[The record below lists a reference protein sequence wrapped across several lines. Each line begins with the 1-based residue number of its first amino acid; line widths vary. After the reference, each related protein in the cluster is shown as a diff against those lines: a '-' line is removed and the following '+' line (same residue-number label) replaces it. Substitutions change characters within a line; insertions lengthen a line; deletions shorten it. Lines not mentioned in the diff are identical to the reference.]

1 MTGSMNFSYLTSEI
15 FLLIALCVI
24 MIVDLFQRDKE
35 RKLTFTLTQLTLI
48 VLFGLGFN
56 QLAGSEQTIAKVISF
71 SGHWVNDQLSVL
83 LKLAIYLM
91 TFIALFYA
99 RPYIS
104 HRNLMRGEY
113 YLLTLFSVLGMMIM
127 VSANS
132 FLVIYLGL
140 ELLSLSL
147 YALVALQRDSKLAAE
162 AAAKYFVM
170 GGLASGFLLYGI
182 SLIYGT
188 AGSIII
194 NDVADFYQASE
205 VNLMGQFGLVFIVI
219 GLAFKFGAVPF
230 HMWLPDIY
238 HGSPSSITAY
248 IASVPKIAAFGMTVR
263 VLFEA
268 FPGMSTDW
276 SSMILIVALLS
287 VAFGNVVAVS
297 QSNLKRLLA
306 YSAIA
311 HIGYFLLGLVP
322 GTSASYSAAMY
333 YIIVY
338 SLMTLAG
345 FGIVIF
351 MSAQKREYQAVT
363 DLQGLG
369 RYHPWYA
376 FLFTIVMVS
385 MAGIPPFIGFWPKLE
400 IFRHLIVNGYVL
412 EAIVAIAFSVVGL
425 FYYLKVVKEMFFSE
439 ASESPVIASSRGL
452 KIAISVNC
460 LILLVFG
467 LMPDSIYAYCLSAF
481 S

>member
-1 MTGSMNFSYLTSEI
+1 MNASTNFSYLTSEI
-15 FLLIALCVI
+15 FLLVALCVI

-48 VLFGLGFN
+48 VLFLIGVN
-56 QLAGSEQTIAKVISF
+56 DIADNTHSVQKVISF
-71 SGHWVNDQLSVL
+71 SGHWVNDQLSVI
-83 LKLAIYLM
+83 LKLAIYV
-91 TFIALFYA
+91 TSFIALFYA
-99 RPYIS
+99 RPFIS

-113 YLLTLFSVLGMMIM
+113 YLLTLFSILGMMVM

-132 FLVIYLGL
+132 FLTIYLGL

-147 YALVALQRDSKLAAE
+147 YALVALQRDSKQASE
-162 AAAKYFVM
+162 AAVKYFVM

-182 SLIYGT
+182 SLIYGSSGT
-188 AGSIII
+188 III
-194 NDVADFYQASE
+194 TEVANYYTNNP
-205 VNLMGQFGLVFIVI
+205 VNLVSQFGLVFIVI

-263 VLFEA
+263 VLLEGFTE
-268 FPGMSTDW
+268 MSSDW
-276 SSMILIVALLS
+276 ASMILIVALLS
-287 VAFGNVVAVS
+287 VAFGNVIAVS
-297 QSNLKRLLA
+297 QNNLKRLLA

-311 HIGYFLLGLVP
+311 HIGYFLLGIVP
-322 GTSASYSAAMY
+322 GTEASYSAAMY

-351 MSAQKREYQAVT
+351 MSSQKHEYQLIT

-385 MAGIPPFIGFWPKLE
+385 MAGIPPFVGFWPKLE
-400 IFRHLIVNGYVL
+400 IFRHLVINGYVL
-412 EAIVAIAFSVVGL
+412 EAVIAIAFSVVGL

-439 ASESPVIASSRGL
+439 SSDSPTITSSRGL
-452 KIAISVNC
+452 KIAITINC
-460 LILLVFG
+460 LMLLVLG
-467 LMPDSIYAYCLSAF
+467 IMPDTLYEYCLAAF

>member
-1 MTGSMNFSYLTSEI
+1 MNESMNFSLLTSEI
-15 FLLIALCVI
+15 FLLVAICVI

-35 RKLTFTLTQLTLI
+35 RVLTFSLSQISLV
-48 VLFGLGFN
+48 VLFVIGFN
-56 QLAGSEQTIAKVISF
+56 ELGAEKVIGF
-71 SGHWVNDQLSVL
+71 DGHWVTDDLSRI
-83 LKLAIYLM
+83 LKLSIYAVS
-91 TFIALFYA
+91 IVSLFYA
-99 RPYIS
+99 RPFIS
-104 HRNLMRGEY
+104 YRNLMRGEY
-113 YLLTLFSVLGMMIM
+113 YLLTLFSILGMMVM

-132 FLVIYLGL
+132 FLTVYLGL

-147 YALVALQRDSKLAAE
+147 YALVALQRDSKLASESAV
-162 AAAKYFVM
+162 KYFVM

-182 SLIYGT
+182 SLIYGAT
-188 AGSIII
+188 GSIII
-194 NDVADFYQASE
+194 AEVATYYGKESFG
-205 VNLMGQFGLVFIVI
+205 LIGQFGLVFIVI

-238 HGSPSSITAY
+238 HGSPSSITAF
-248 IASVPKIAAFGMTVR
+248 IASVPKIAAFGMTIR
-263 VLFEA
+263 LLNEA
-268 FPGMSTDW
+268 FGSAWEHWST
-276 SSMILIVALLS
+276 MIMIVALLS
-287 VAFGNVVAVS
+287 IVLGNIIAVS

-322 GTSASYSAAMY
+322 GTDASLSAAMY

-338 SLMTLAG
+338 ALMTLAG

-351 MSAQKREYQAVT
+351 MSSEKNEYQKLT
-363 DLQGLG
+363 DLQGMG

-376 FLFTIVMVS
+376 LLFSIVMIS

-400 IFRHLIVNGYVL
+400 IFRNLIINGYVL

-425 FYYLKVVKEMFFSE
+425 FYYLRVIKEMYFTE
-439 ASESPVIASSRGL
+439 ASDAPEITPSRSL

-460 LILLVFG
+460 LVLLVLG
-467 LMPDSIYAYCLSAF
+467 IMPDSLYQYCLSAF
-481 S
+481 GVSG